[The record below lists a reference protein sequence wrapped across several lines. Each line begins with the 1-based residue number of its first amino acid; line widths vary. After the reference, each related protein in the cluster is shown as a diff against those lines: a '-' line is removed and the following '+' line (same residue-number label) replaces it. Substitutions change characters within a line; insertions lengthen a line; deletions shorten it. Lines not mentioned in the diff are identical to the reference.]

1 MLGRLLSLPKE
12 VVRALVHA
20 VTGGGHTP
28 PAGPRPA
35 DAWELRQVQ
44 EQADEPAP
52 SDSDDGH
59 DHSHDHSHD
68 HNHEH

>member
-35 DAWELRQVQ
+35 DAWELRQVR
-44 EQADEPAP
+44 EQADEPAA
-52 SDSDDGH
+52 SGH
-59 DHSHDHSHD
+59 DHSHGHSHS
-68 HNHEH
+68 HSHSH